1 MNIRALLELCR
12 ISNLPTVWSNV
23 ALGGAWGF
31 IITNDLARKD
41 GALIYRDY
49 IDLPTLTTNYLI
61 MMVAG
66 SLIYCG
72 GMVLNDAMDASI
84 DLAERPSRPIPSGH
98 VSRKHAFLIACAMLL
113 GGLGCLHRFIEN
125 PWVICSAIVLVLLVI
140 SYNLI
145 HQKSAAGVILMGLC
159 RAALIVMATT
169 AVSAGEYGLT
179 PVLAIPAIVLF
190 AYTLAI
196 SLVARHEV
204 PAGRAW
210 VVSFMIVCMPLVDAI
225 MLASISQWQIVAFC
239 IVCAVLTWIGQRFV
253 AGS

>member
-1 MNIRALLELCR
+1 MKLRALLELCR

-23 ALGGAWGF
+23 ALGGAWGV
-31 IITNDLARKD
+31 IITNDLARSE
-41 GALIYRDY
+41 GFLVYQDY
-49 IDLPTLTTNYLI
+49 IDLPTLVVNSLV

-84 DLAERPSRPIPSGH
+84 DLAERPSRPIPSGR
-98 VSRKHAFLIACAMLL
+98 VSRKHAFLIAYAMIV

-125 PWVICSAIVLVLLVI
+125 PWVIFSAITLALLVI

-179 PVLAIPAIVLF
+179 PILAIPAAVIFV
-190 AYTLAI
+190 YTLAI
-196 SLVARHEV
+196 SIVARHEV

-210 VVSFMIVCMPLVDAI
+210 VVGFMIVCMPLVDAI

-239 IVCAVLTWIGQRFV
+239 TGCAALTWIGQRFV